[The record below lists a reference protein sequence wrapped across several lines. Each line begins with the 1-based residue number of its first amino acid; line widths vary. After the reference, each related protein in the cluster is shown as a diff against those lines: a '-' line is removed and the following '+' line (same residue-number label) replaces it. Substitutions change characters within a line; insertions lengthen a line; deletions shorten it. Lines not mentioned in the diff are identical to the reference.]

1 MSFDVS
7 RVGCGGMVG
16 FAALTATL
24 RLTMAIWW
32 ESMSHTPLGRPTRRP
47 MSFDVSRVGCGG
59 MVGFAALTSTL
70 RSMFGDRI
78 VLELGFVGR
87 PGVIGEF

>member
-24 RLTMAIWW
+24 RL
-32 ESMSHTPLGRPTRRP
+32 
-47 MSFDVSRVGCGG
+47 
-59 MVGFAALTSTL
+59 
-70 RSMFGDRI
+70 MFGDRI